1 MKDMVFPGDM
11 LSDKP
16 IRSSYA
22 YVEDG
27 KSYAMTMGTY
37 DAASGQFVPLEGNW
51 APRIED
57 TVIGIISSERNNVYE
72 VDLNFHGRALIIG
85 GRFEKFSFKIGD
97 IVEATIKDIEDKRT
111 IILTYPRQ
119 LVGGSVLL
127 VKPSKIP
134 RIIGKNNTMVKQISD
149 STKSMIAVGKNG
161 MIWLKGG
168 DIALATAAIR
178 RIETEAHVSGLT
190 ERIKN
195 MVEKTEKR

>member
-1 MKDMVFPGDM
+1 MVFPGDM
-11 LSDKP
+11 VSNAP
-16 IRSSYA
+16 IRNAYV

-27 KSYAMTMGTY
+27 KSYAMTIGTY

-51 APRIED
+51 TPRIED

-85 GRFEKFSFKIGD
+85 GKFEKFSFKVGD
-97 IVEATIKDIEDKRT
+97 VVEATIKDIEDRRT
-111 IILTYPRQ
+111 IILVYPR
-119 LVGGSVLL
+119 LLSGGLILL

-134 RIIGKNNTMVKQISD
+134 RVIGKDNTMVKQIAD
-149 STKSMIAVGKNG
+149 STKSTIAVGRNG
-161 MIWLKGG
+161 MVWLNGG
-168 DIALATAAIR
+168 DAGLAAAAIQ
-178 RIETEAHVSGLT
+178 RIENEAHVPGLT